1 MVLRLNIL
9 QVFLTGKLKADWLR
23 GLHRED
29 PLSQSESGDTVTSR
43 TRAICYSQVY
53 GEIGTCDMQA
63 GDIVGQRRTTIKLT
77 PKAIKFQKMKIP

>member
-1 MVLRLNIL
+1 MVIRLNIL

-43 TRAICYSQVY
+43 TRAICFSQVFS
-53 GEIGTCDMQA
+53 EIGTCDMPP
-63 GDIVGQRRTTIKLT
+63 GDIVRQCPSGIL
-77 PKAIKFQKMKIP
+77 II